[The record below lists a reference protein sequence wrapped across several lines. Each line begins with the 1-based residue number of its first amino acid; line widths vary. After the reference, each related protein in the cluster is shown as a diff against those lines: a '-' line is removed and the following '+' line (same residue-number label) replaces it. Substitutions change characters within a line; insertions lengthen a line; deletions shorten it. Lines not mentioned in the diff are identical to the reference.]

1 MIKAMLNKITKIIT
15 VIIIISICGFLTV
28 SFLMPGNSYI
38 IGINDGIAAVPFS
51 TAKLLTASLFHLTS
65 AVTEPPSSTQNIL
78 ILGVPGQSNSAPYL
92 TDTIMIV
99 RVVKEKNATKITTIS
114 VPRDILTE
122 HDGRSQK
129 INSLYA
135 FGRYASHERGIN
147 EIKIE
152 IEKITGL
159 KISKYILIDMDVL
172 EEIINQIDGINVL
185 VPEDIYDPLFPAPDN
200 SYQIFGIKKGW
211 RYLDG
216 ATAAKYARTRHD
228 NDGDFGR
235 MKRQLQILYAVKNKI
250 SALNPILNLPKFLKI
265 LKTLNDH
272 VKTDLKSTEIIWLWD
287 WFKNTNTDD
296 IRHAII
302 DANPDKNLLA
312 NAKIMIGDQKIS
324 ALIPIEG
331 MENYDKINLYIKN
344 WLAE

>member
-1 MIKAMLNKITKIIT
+1 
-15 VIIIISICGFLTV
+15 
-28 SFLMPGNSYI
+28 
-38 IGINDGIAAVPFS
+38 
-51 TAKLLTASLFHLTS
+51 
-65 AVTEPPSSTQNIL
+65 
-78 ILGVPGQSNSAPYL
+78 
-92 TDTIMIV
+92 
-99 RVVKEKNATKITTIS
+99 

>member
-1 MIKAMLNKITKIIT
+1 
-15 VIIIISICGFLTV
+15 
-28 SFLMPGNSYI
+28 MPKNSYI
-38 IGINDGIAAVPFS
+38 IKIGNEIAAVPFS
-51 TAKLLTASLFHLTS
+51 AAKLLTASLFHLTS
-65 AVTEPPSSTQNIL
+65 AITEPPSSTQNIL

-92 TDTIMIV
+92 TDTIMVV

-114 VPRDILTE
+114 IPRDILTE
-122 HDGRSQK
+122 YDGKPQK
-129 INSLYA
+129 INSLYV
-135 FGRYASHERGIN
+135 FGRSISHERGIN
-147 EIKIE
+147 NIKMKIE
-152 IEKITGL
+152 EITGL

-172 EEIINQIDGINVL
+172 EETVNQIGGINIL
-185 VPEDIYDPLFPAPDN
+185 VPDDIYDPLFPAPDN
-200 SYQIFGIKKGW
+200 SYQTFGIKKGW

-235 MKRQLQILYAVKNKI
+235 TKRQIQILYALKNKI

-296 IRHAII
+296 IRHIII

-312 NAKIMIGDQKIS
+312 NAKIIIGEQEIS

-331 MENYDKINLYIKN
+331 MENYDKIHKYIEK
-344 WLAE
+344 EIEE